1 MARPRPSRS
10 NRLPASLL
18 GLGLILAVAGCA
30 SVPVRQPV
38 SPEAAAAQALIE
50 RRCSEFHDLRTLTE
64 ITMRKGD
71 RTHRLAGVLLLR
83 APASTR
89 FEALSPL
96 GTPVLIVAGD
106 ATMLTMWEVLDDKA
120 YRLPASPNAT
130 RRWLGLA
137 LGPDELVAT
146 LWGCALPLKDPLAVE
161 LVAPD
166 ETGPSLTL
174 RGKDLVQRIWF
185 DPANGQTRAVE
196 WTDGTPARVT
206 FTEGPPD
213 SVPTALRLYT
223 LDGKMEV
230 RIRYQNPR
238 LNSGFDADLM
248 TLNVP
253 ERVRI
258 QDFR

>member
-1 MARPRPSRS
+1 MARPRLSRS
-10 NRLPASLL
+10 NRLSASVL
-18 GLGLILAVAGCA
+18 GLSLILAATGCA

-38 SPEAAAAQALIE
+38 SPEAAAAQTLIE
-50 RRCSEFHDLRTLTE
+50 RRCAEFHDLRTLAE

-71 RTHRLAGVLLLR
+71 RTQRLAGVLLLR

-106 ATMLTMWEVLDDKA
+106 ASTLTVWEVLDDKA
-120 YRLPASPNAT
+120 YRLPASPDAT
-130 RRWLGLA
+130 KRWLGLA

-146 LWGCALPLKDPLAVE
+146 LAGCALPLKDPLVVE
-161 LVAPD
+161 LLAPD
-166 ETGPSLTL
+166 DTSPSLRL
-174 RGKDLVQRIWF
+174 RGKDMVQRIWF
-185 DPANGQTRAVE
+185 DPADGQPRAVE
-196 WTDGTPARVT
+196 WTDGTPAHVT
-206 FTEGPPD
+206 FADGAPD
-213 SVPTALRLYT
+213 SVPTTLRLYT

-238 LNSGFDADLM
+238 LNSGFDPDLM
-248 TLNVP
+248 TLTVP